1 MAILQLTITYAK
13 KQNERAYLQ
22 ADCKNDT
29 LKKKKLLVE
38 ITKKQSKDYQSKM
51 RAIMREA
58 EKQVAHGTK
67 FLALKEWAK
76 NRRRD
81 LLG

>member
-1 MAILQLTITYAK
+1 MRGPTCKPIAK
-13 KQNERAYLQ
+13 NG
-22 ADCKNDT
+22 T

-38 ITKKQSKDYQSKM
+38 ITKKQSKDYQNKV

-76 NRRRD
+76 NKRRGLAWLD
-81 LLG
+81 L